1 MKMVGAEFLD
11 KVLYYKKSW
20 LPARE
25 LVEEAV
31 KGRTEVDP
39 SGEIVV
45 FKTGGCPWKD
55 HLFNLEAELDINPP
69 IKYVLYTDQANKWR
83 IQCVPE
89 SLVSFSNSIM
99 PLSKNGSP
107 PNFSN
112 FSLSFC
118 EGKFHK

>member
-1 MKMVGAEFLD
+1 MREEFLIIFLWF
-11 KVLYYKKSW
+11 VQ
-20 LPARE
+20 
-25 LVEEAV
+25 
-31 KGRTEVDP
+31 VDP

-89 SLVSFSNSIM
+89 SLVSFSNRYTYLKLYEGCPKSSWTHLILFKITA
-99 PLSKNGSP
+99 PLS
-107 PNFSN
+107 
-112 FSLSFC
+112 
-118 EGKFHK
+118 GKYYNILI

>member
-1 MKMVGAEFLD
+1 MREEFQFIFLWF
-11 KVLYYKKSW
+11 VQ
-20 LPARE
+20 
-25 LVEEAV
+25 
-31 KGRTEVDP
+31 VDP

-89 SLVSFSNSIM
+89 SLVSFSNR
-99 PLSKNGSP
+99 
-107 PNFSN
+107 
-112 FSLSFC
+112 
-118 EGKFHK
+118 